1 MAKAKAT
8 AVDTQQQ
15 LGAPPPTDT
24 GSSAL
29 AVPSLDELD
38 GLGIDDVVAN
48 DDGLGQV
55 DADDIKIPVYVLNMK
70 GKGADGRAL
79 PIDEYYNT
87 VDETSKRTVNA
98 AFLHL
103 HKSHLYSKWN
113 NAEKRTEIFCRSYD
127 RVTGTWVADGHLRP
141 CKGCPDFEW
150 RRDADG
156 KRTRNCGP
164 VYNMFAI
171 DRDDSMPF
179 VVRYKRTSLPVIKS
193 HLQRHHIGRRI
204 AKVKDP
210 ATGETKT
217 ERLNYPLQVFA
228 VTMEAEI
235 SDSKGDA
242 YAVPTL
248 QRGAVLAAE
257 EIASLTESARTLRE
271 SVLPILMHV
280 EKVAA
285 ERGEGDDSG
294 GGDTSFEPNK
304 YAADE
309 GKDFAGSDAAASGDI
324 KF

>member
-1 MAKAKAT
+1 MTKAKAT
-8 AVDTQQQ
+8 AVASPPAAADS
-15 LGAPPPTDT
+15 GA
-24 GSSAL
+24 SAL
-29 AVPSLDELD
+29 ATVTLDELD
-38 GLGIDDVVAN
+38 GLGVDDVVAN

-70 GKGADGRAL
+70 GKGADGRAI

-87 VDETSKRTVNA
+87 VDETSKRSVNA

-113 NAEKRTEIFCRSYD
+113 NAEKRTEISCRSYD
-127 RVTGTWVADGHLRP
+127 RVTGTWVADGHLRQ

-150 RRDADG
+150 RRADG

-164 VYNMFAI
+164 VYNMFSI
-171 DRDDSMPF
+171 DRDDHMPF
-179 VVRYKRTSLPVIKS
+179 VIRYKRTSLPVIKQ
-193 HLQRHHIGRRI
+193 HLQKHHIGRRI
-204 AKVKDP
+204 AKVRDP
-210 ATGETKT
+210 KTNELKT

-235 SDSKGDA
+235 SDGKGDA

-248 QRGAVLAAE
+248 VRGPVLSAE

-294 GGDTSFEPNK
+294 GGDGSFEPNK

-309 GKDFAGSDAAASGDI
+309 GKDFAGSDAPNTGDI